1 MEDYAEYDGLALAKM
16 VRDKDV
22 SALELVE
29 AAIARIEKHNPAL
42 NAVVYKAY
50 DEARAAAQEEIG
62 DGLFAGVP
70 FLMKD
75 LDASVAGW
83 RRTNGSRYTKDEI
96 CKDDSELVNRYRD
109 AGLML
114 LGATNTPEF
123 GITGTTESGLL
134 GPCRNP
140 WNTDHITGGS
150 SGGSAAAVAAGI
162 VPLAHATDGLGSIR
176 IPAAC
181 CGLVGLKT
189 TRDRTPNAPNYREAS
204 HGFVVQHVVSRTVR
218 DTAAMLDATDYKD
231 PALPDALPPKTRPFM
246 EEIKVSPGRMKI
258 AWSLAGPSG
267 KQIGG
272 DVERIMRSTL
282 KLLEAQ
288 GHWIEEHDLDVDW
301 RALYDAQSIKSGAN
315 FRAEMRHRIRTLGRE
330 PAQDELEPLTWSI
343 MEATQGITG
352 EMLAEATRSLYALCA
367 DILQKTNPF
376 DAYLLPVMTEAP
388 PPIGF
393 LSPVDNKPGVV
404 NGRQGQLYPYTAPFN
419 MTGQPAI
426 SLPLGM
432 SENGLPIGLQFVGR
446 YGDEATLL
454 RLAASLE
461 EADPWIGRR
470 PTHWN

>member
-140 WNTDHITGGS
+140 
-150 SGGSAAAVAAGI
+150 
-162 VPLAHATDGLGSIR
+162 
-176 IPAAC
+176 
-181 CGLVGLKT
+181 
-189 TRDRTPNAPNYREAS
+189 
-204 HGFVVQHVVSRTVR
+204 
-218 DTAAMLDATDYKD
+218 
-231 PALPDALPPKTRPFM
+231 
-246 EEIKVSPGRMKI
+246 
-258 AWSLAGPSG
+258 
-267 KQIGG
+267 
-272 DVERIMRSTL
+272 
-282 KLLEAQ
+282 
-288 GHWIEEHDLDVDW
+288 
-301 RALYDAQSIKSGAN
+301 
-315 FRAEMRHRIRTLGRE
+315 
-330 PAQDELEPLTWSI
+330 
-343 MEATQGITG
+343 
-352 EMLAEATRSLYALCA
+352 
-367 DILQKTNPF
+367 
-376 DAYLLPVMTEAP
+376 
-388 PPIGF
+388 
-393 LSPVDNKPGVV
+393 
-404 NGRQGQLYPYTAPFN
+404 
-419 MTGQPAI
+419 
-426 SLPLGM
+426 
-432 SENGLPIGLQFVGR
+432 
-446 YGDEATLL
+446 
-454 RLAASLE
+454 
-461 EADPWIGRR
+461 
-470 PTHWN
+470 